1 MKLNMKHLHQS
12 KTLRPL
18 IFISAQA
25 LLTVSLLMAVEP
37 NARTFTAG
45 QQVKV
50 QGVILSRDGDILKL
64 RGDDDAIGTIDLT
77 KDTKIQLKHGIFGH
91 KSPMQTDSLVAG
103 LHIEAQGKGNEKGDL
118 VADKVI
124 FDPNSMRASRQIDAR
139 VHPLE
144 ERTGTLEGRAGQLE
158 GRAGQM
164 ETRQGQL
171 DQQEKQTQ
179 QQVGQVKT
187 EADQA
192 NQGVNDVN
200 GRVSNL
206 DNYKEQYS
214 TTIYF
219 KLNSATLSPDD
230 KKELD
235 DLAQKAV
242 NEKAYVIE
250 VAGYADSSGKA
261 ARNQILS
268 DNRANSVIQ
277 YLEQN
282 GNVEPRRIL
291 TPAAMGTSH
300 PAQDN
305 STAAGRKENRRVE
318 VKVLVNQGVVA
329 GSNGAGPNALPT
341 ATSKQPGD
349 SSQ

>member
-1 MKLNMKHLHQS
+1 MRCLVFVSL
-12 KTLRPL
+12 
-18 IFISAQA
+18 QA
-25 LLTVSLLMAVEP
+25 LLLSGLAKAVEP
-37 NARTFTAG
+37 NTRAFTAG

-50 QGVILSRDGDILKL
+50 QGVILSRTGDILTL

-77 KDTKIQLKHGIFGH
+77 KETKIQLKHGMFGR
-91 KSPMQTDSLVAG
+91 KSPMETSSLVAG
-103 LHIEAQGKGNEKGDL
+103 LHIEAQGKGNEKGEL

-144 ERTGTLEGRAGQLE
+144 ERTGSLEGKEGQLE
-158 GRAGQM
+158 NRTGQV
-164 ETRQGQL
+164 ETKQGQL
-171 DQQEKQTQ
+171 EDQQKQTQ

-192 NQGVNDVN
+192 NQGVTDVN

-206 DNYKEQYS
+206 DNYKEQFS

-219 KLNSATLSPDD
+219 RLNSSTLSADD

-235 DLAQKAV
+235 DLAQKAL
-242 NEKAYVIE
+242 NQKAYVVE
-250 VAGYADSSGKA
+250 VAGYADTTGKA
-261 ARNQILS
+261 ARNQVLS
-268 DNRANSVIQ
+268 DNRANSVVE

-282 GNVEPRRIL
+282 GNLEPRRIL

-318 VKVLVNQGVVA
+318 VKVLVNQGLVA
-329 GSNGAGPNALPT
+329 GANAPTDAGSKPPNNASN
-341 ATSKQPGD
+341 
-349 SSQ
+349 